1 MTGHRDVHLPTERTN
16 STAILH
22 KTQESLVNLSTS
34 TIHIPVV
41 AENLRKT

>member
-22 KTQESLVNLSTS
+22 NYTS
-34 TIHIPVV
+34 ASWSIFTEI
-41 AENLRKT
+41 